1 MRTWPALLAS
11 PLLVLG
17 DQSVAYALAGWGCAH
32 QNHGALH
39 AVHAA
44 FLLATLVIL
53 AISWRESRQ
62 ALRRLRSDGG
72 FTLERI
78 DFMDVM
84 ATMVGLLSAATIAAM
99 WFPQW
104 FLSPCYG

>member
-11 PLLVLG
+11 PLLVLA
-17 DQSVAYALAGWGCAH
+17 DQGVAYAMAGWGCAH
-32 QNHGALH
+32 QNLGALH
-39 AVHAA
+39 AVHGA

-53 AISWRESRQ
+53 AISWRASRR
-62 ALRRLRSDGG
+62 ALQRLRADQG

-84 ATMVGLLSAATIAAM
+84 ATLVGLLSAATIAAM
-99 WFPQW
+99 WIPQW
-104 FLSPCYG
+104 LLSPCYG